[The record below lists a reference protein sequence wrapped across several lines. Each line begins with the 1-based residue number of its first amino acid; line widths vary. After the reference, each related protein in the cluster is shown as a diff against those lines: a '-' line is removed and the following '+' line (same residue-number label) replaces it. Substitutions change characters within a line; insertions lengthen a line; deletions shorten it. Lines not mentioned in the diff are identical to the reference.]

1 VLWRFNVTYAAT
13 PQLVLPNAAKAVLVN
28 PNGCAVQ
35 IARSLDV
42 GVAVLLEVLPHDT
55 VASAKVANCAPAE
68 GEGLWLVGKALHESS
83 NIWGNR
89 KASRRLALQTRGQSV
104 PVILICH
111 CRSDS
116 TITKHDK
123 ARKYQSPWEKFSYG
137 LVCLR
142 NRDLKRAVEMI
153 FAGIGHIQKITI
165 VMKAAL
171 KPTQL
176 EGQIVGKPTGC

>member
-1 VLWRFNVTYAAT
+1 
-13 PQLVLPNAAKAVLVN
+13 LPNAAKAVLVN

-42 GVAVLLEVLPHDT
+42 GVAVLLEGLPHDT
-55 VASAKVANCAPAE
+55 VASAKVANCAPS
-68 GEGLWLVGKALHESS
+68 KAKDCGSWEKPYTSRV
-83 NIWGNR
+83 IFGNR